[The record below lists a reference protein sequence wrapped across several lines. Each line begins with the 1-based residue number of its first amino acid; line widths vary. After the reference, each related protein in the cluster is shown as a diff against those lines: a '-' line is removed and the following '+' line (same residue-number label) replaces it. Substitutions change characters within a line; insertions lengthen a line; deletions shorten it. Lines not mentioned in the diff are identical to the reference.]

1 MASGCGI
8 CVEKFAK
15 NYIMI
20 FIGMIVGTALAYLFG
35 TVWFVIEMECTVAY
49 ALTVCVIPFILGDL
63 IKILIALVAGQ
74 MVRARLVK
82 AGLIA

>member
-1 MASGCGI
+1 MAIVCGVFI
-8 CVEKFAK
+8 KKFPK
-15 NYIMI
+15 NYILI
-20 FIGMIVGTALAYLFG
+20 FLGMVAGTALAYLFG

-49 ALTVCVIPFILGDL
+49 ALTVCVVPFILGDL
-63 IKILIALVAGQ
+63 IKIVIALVAGQ